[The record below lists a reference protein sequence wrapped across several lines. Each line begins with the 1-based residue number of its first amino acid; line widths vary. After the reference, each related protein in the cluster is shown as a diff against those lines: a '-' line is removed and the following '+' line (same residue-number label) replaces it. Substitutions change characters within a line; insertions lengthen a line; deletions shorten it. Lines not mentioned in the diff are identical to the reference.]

1 MPCACRAWLRV
12 GVLDGP
18 TVTHGSPIPTSS
30 IFPSYIFNITGWWFQ
45 STPLKNDGV
54 KVSWD
59 DEIANIWKVIKSMFQ
74 TTNQAKIIVGLVI
87 KKFK

>member
-1 MPCACRAWLRV
+1 
-12 GVLDGP
+12 
-18 TVTHGSPIPTSS
+18 
-30 IFPSYIFNITGWWFQ
+30 
-45 STPLKNDGV
+45 V